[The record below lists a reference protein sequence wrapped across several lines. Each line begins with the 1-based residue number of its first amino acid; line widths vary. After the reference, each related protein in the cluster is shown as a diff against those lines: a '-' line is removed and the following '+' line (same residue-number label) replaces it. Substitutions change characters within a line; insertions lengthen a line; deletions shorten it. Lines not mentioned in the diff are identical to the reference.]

1 MTTTRALLFL
11 LVVGTSGGC
20 ASLTNPVADGVPVNR
35 LPAEV
40 LGRPK
45 SELRPLPLTLL
56 RQAAPAEYTLDAGDV
71 LAITANEIFA
81 PGDQLPPVRP
91 ADASGRPP
99 VVGYPVTVRD
109 DGTLSLPLLKP
120 LNVRGKTI
128 RDVERMLLDAV
139 TGKNGGPEIVKPG
152 AARVSVQMYQR
163 RQYQVLVVR
172 QDSAS
177 GTSGRPLGGPGLANP
192 FSNVGALGGEGK
204 RGLGFTVNLPAG
216 ENDVLRALN
225 ATGGLPGS
233 DAKNE
238 IVIIRG
244 GRDFCAGTDPA
255 AQLVRIPLRVYPD
268 QQLVIRAEDV
278 ILHEGDVVVIESRET
293 EVFYTSGIMGSF
305 VVPLPRD
312 HDLDVIQAIAFVRGP
327 LLNGS
332 FSQTAFS
339 ASSVNNG
346 IGNPSASLCSV
357 LRQLPDR
364 RQITIRVDLNKA
376 FRDPRE
382 RILIQ
387 SGDVLVLQ
395 EAPGESLTRYFTQTF
410 RLSGVFN
417 ILRRSDA
424 SSVITTTVP

>member
-1 MTTTRALLFL
+1 MTRGLLLL
-11 LVVGTSGGC
+11 LVLGASSGC
-20 ASLTNPVADGVPVNR
+20 ASVTNPVADGVPVNR

-45 SELRPLPLTLL
+45 ADLRPVPLTLL
-56 RQAAPAEYTLDAGDV
+56 RQAPPAEYTLDAGDV
-71 LAITANEIFA
+71 LAISANEVFA
-81 PGDQLPPVRP
+81 PGDQLPPIHP
-91 ADASGRPP
+91 AAANGRPP

-109 DGTLSLPLLKP
+109 DGTISVPLLPP
-120 LNVRGKTI
+120 LNVRGKTV
-128 RDVERMLLDAV
+128 RDAERMLLDAV
-139 TGKNGGPEIVKPG
+139 TGKNGGPELVKPG

-172 QDSAS
+172 QDSAG

-192 FSNVGALGGEGK
+192 FSNIGALGGEGK

-244 GRDFCAGTDPA
+244 GRNYCAGAEPA
-255 AQLVRIPLRVYPD
+255 APALRIPLRVYPD
-268 QQLVIRAEDV
+268 QPLTIREADIV
-278 ILHEGDVVVIESRET
+278 LHDGDVVVIESRET
-293 EVFYTSGIMGSF
+293 DVFYTSGIMGSF
-305 VVPLPRD
+305 VLPLPRD
-312 HDLDVIQAIAFVRGP
+312 HDLDVLQAIAFVRGP

-332 FSQTAFS
+332 FTQTAFTPS
-339 ASSVNNG
+339 AVNAG
-346 IGNPSASLCSV
+346 IGNPSPSLCSV

-364 RQITIRVDLNKA
+364 QQVTIRVDLNKA

-387 SGDVLVLQ
+387 SGDILVLQ
-395 EAPGESLTRYFTQTF
+395 ETPGEALARYFTQNF
-410 RLSGVFN
+410 RLTGVFDVIHSPHGN
-417 ILRRSDA
+417 
-424 SSVITTTVP
+424 SVITTTSP